1 MAESIAEAEKEVAS
15 RHGEEADLQGQIK
28 ALEAA
33 SEVKLVKPVGLDGDE
48 TKALVK
54 QTDDMVKEA
63 LNSRSQITYNGND
76 VDIKMNEEDA
86 ERN

>member
-33 SEVKLVKPVGLDGDE
+33 SEVKLVKPVGLDGD
-48 TKALVK
+48 
-54 QTDDMVKEA
+54 
-63 LNSRSQITYNGND
+63 
-76 VDIKMNEEDA
+76 
-86 ERN
+86 